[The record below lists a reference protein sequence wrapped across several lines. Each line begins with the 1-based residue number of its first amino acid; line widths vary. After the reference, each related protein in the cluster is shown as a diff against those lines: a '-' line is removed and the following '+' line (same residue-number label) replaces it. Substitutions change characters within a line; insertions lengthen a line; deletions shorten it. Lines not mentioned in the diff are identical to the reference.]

1 MLIKKEKIQ
10 KTTSLYDLL
19 YTYSMGNVNLQEKG
33 LHVGAG
39 LFITISYLFT
49 DQEKNMLG
57 SSEHSGDY
65 VFLFGAGDTIPGL
78 EKHLEGA
85 EVGETRKFVI
95 PAKDAYGVYNADL
108 NHTLP
113 RSSFPQ
119 ELELKV
125 GRPIY
130 VNDKQMNV
138 IGLDETTVSVDEN
151 HPLAGKEL
159 HFTTN
164 IISIQEENEQSS
176 CCGGGGCSCK
186 GDQTG

>member
-1 MLIKKEKIQ
+1 MN
-10 KTTSLYDLL
+10 
-19 YTYSMGNVNLQEKG
+19 NVNLQEKS

-49 DQEKNMLG
+49 DQEKNTLG

-95 PAKDAYGVYNADL
+95 PAKDAYGNYNADL

-113 RSSFPQ
+113 KSSFPK
-119 ELELKV
+119 ELELQV
-125 GRPIY
+125 GKTIY
-130 VNDKQMNV
+130 VNNKQMHI

-159 HFTTN
+159 HFTTC
-164 IISIQEENEQSS
+164 IRSIQEESEQSS
-176 CCGGGGCSCK
+176 CCGGGNCSCK
-186 GDQTG
+186 